1 MGRRGRHIS
10 HNGRT
15 RGIERD
21 DMVTLR
27 RTREIHIVNSD
38 KTQGDA
44 YRFDACDT
52 LANGLYLNCVAIV
65 ARI

>member
-1 MGRRGRHIS
+1 
-10 HNGRT
+10 
-15 RGIERD
+15 
-21 DMVTLR
+21 MVTLR